1 MKKVFQ
7 ARHAMKD
14 WNEPIYKYAV
24 VDIGANSVRMN
35 LYDIDTRT
43 GAFTVFASAR
53 SMLGLAAY
61 VKDEMLTADGAGKL
75 FSVLREFL
83 ARANSV
89 PCDGFFAFATAS
101 LRGLANSEEVLR
113 NIKDKLGIEIE
124 IISGRTETFYDFTA
138 IRNRFPS
145 VSCGT
150 FIDMGGGSTEIAV
163 FDADGIRVQE
173 SLPVG
178 CVRLMKNFTNATKRD
193 PFPDEKEVE
202 RIRQYVRQTI
212 SAYPNFRN
220 VGGTAFFIGGT
231 ARASMRLHD
240 ADASSVSD
248 GSTLSVSELKKTAD
262 AAICDAR
269 AGGNHI
275 RSVVPDRAATI
286 IPGLFAY
293 LEIAAYMG
301 LSGFIL
307 STAGVREGY
316 LIEFIRKML
325 PRRFQET

>member
-1 MKKVFQ
+1 MNDFSEQ
-7 ARHAMKD
+7 
-14 WNEPIYKYAV
+14 IYKYAV

-43 GAFTVFASAR
+43 GAFSVFASAR

-61 VKDEMLTADGAGKL
+61 AKDGMLTADGAGKL

-101 LRGLANSEEVLR
+101 LRGLSNSGAVLR
-113 NIKDKLGIEIE
+113 QIKEKLGIEIE
-124 IISGRTETFYDFTA
+124 IISGKTETFYDFTA
-138 IRNRFPS
+138 IRNRFPQAS
-145 VSCGT
+145 SGT
-150 FIDMGGGSTEIAV
+150 LIDMGGGSTEIAV
-163 FDADGIRVQE
+163 FDGDDIRAEE
-173 SLPVG
+173 SLPIG
-178 CVRLMKNFTNATKRD
+178 CVRLMKAFTSATKRD
-193 PFPDEKEVE
+193 PFPEEE
-202 RIRQYVRQTI
+202 EIEQIRRYVRQTL
-212 SAYPNFRN
+212 SAYPKFRD

-231 ARASMRLHD
+231 ARAAARLHSGD
-240 ADASSVSD
+240 AGSVSD
-248 GSTLSVSELKKTAD
+248 GYTLSVSELKKTAD

-269 AGGNHI
+269 AGGKQI
-275 RSVVPDRAATI
+275 RNIVPDRVTTV

-301 LSGFIL
+301 LSGFTL

-316 LIEFIRKML
+316 LLQFIRKML
-325 PRRFQET
+325 PRKFQEI